1 MPFPLFVEQLALE
14 GLAIIEIDI
23 LGQSSPVEKAVTEGS
38 LDVLAV
44 LSKGKSGT
52 HRVSGCPVEDHDHGH
67 ALRFPGLGVEDIK
80 GQNMP
85 IGYPDFAHAQ

>member
-1 MPFPLFVEQLALE
+1 MPFPLLVEQLALE

-23 LGQSSPVEKAVTEGS
+23 LRQSSPVEEAIAEGS

-44 LSKGKSGT
+44 LGKGKRGT

-67 ALRFPGLGVEDIK
+67 ALCFPGLGIEDIE
-80 GQNMP
+80 GQSVP
-85 IGYPDFAHAQ
+85 IGYPNFAHAQ